1 MQYTHIRDPMYFA
14 QPTILVPGFDEVM
27 MQIAIQ
33 YFNCLKSKCYALK
46 SEKQYKIAQI
56 KFFGTIEKRKTCM
69 QSASKRQEQ
78 HKHNSKARF
87 TIRS

>member
-1 MQYTHIRDPMYFA
+1 MDFA

-33 YFNCLKSKCYALK
+33 YFNCLKSKCYELK

-56 KFFGTIEKRKTCM
+56 KFGSIEKRKTRM

-78 HKHNSKARF
+78 HKVINIIS
-87 TIRS
+87 